1 MDEKKDL
8 NLLLGMYKNM
18 NKTDEEKVQL
28 MVSEQKL
35 KCELEEVKKQRRR
48 IEVNYSTENFDIF
61 LKKGECV
68 IKKESSKSFFF
79 SSKSYPDL
87 LYSLLYRSVL
97 NKQKRIHSAKSISEV

>member
-35 KCELEEVKKQRRR
+35 KIELEEVKRQMRR
-48 IEVNYSTENFDIF
+48 IEVSKVLLLRIF
-61 LKKGECV
+61 QNLIRNE
-68 IKKESSKSFFF
+68 ILFYLF
-79 SSKSYPDL
+79 S
-87 LYSLLYRSVL
+87 VG
-97 NKQKRIHSAKSISEV
+97 KSIR

>member
-35 KCELEEVKKQRRR
+35 KCELEEVKKQMRR
-48 IEVNYSTENFDIF
+48 IEVRIF
-61 LKKGECV
+61 NRKTSLKILE
-68 IKKESSKSFFF
+68 
-79 SSKSYPDL
+79 
-87 LYSLLYRSVL
+87 
-97 NKQKRIHSAKSISEV
+97 

>member
-35 KCELEEVKKQRRR
+35 KCELEEVKKQMRR
-48 IEVNYSTENFDIF
+48 IEVRIIY
-61 LKKGECV
+61 
-68 IKKESSKSFFF
+68 
-79 SSKSYPDL
+79 
-87 LYSLLYRSVL
+87 
-97 NKQKRIHSAKSISEV
+97 QKVS

>member
-35 KCELEEVKKQRRR
+35 KIELEEVKRQMRR
-48 IEVNYSTENFDIF
+48 IEV
-61 LKKGECV
+61 
-68 IKKESSKSFFF
+68 SKNCYLHF
-79 SSKSYPDL
+79 SH
-87 LYSLLYRSVL
+87 V
-97 NKQKRIHSAKSISEV
+97 

>member
-35 KCELEEVKKQRRR
+35 KIELEEVKRQMRR
-48 IEVNYSTENFDIF
+48 IEVRRQSSFINF
-61 LKKGECV
+61 LK
-68 IKKESSKSFFF
+68 I
-79 SSKSYPDL
+79 
-87 LYSLLYRSVL
+87 LY
-97 NKQKRIHSAKSISEV
+97 

>member
-35 KCELEEVKKQRRR
+35 KLELEEVKKQMRR
-48 IEVNYSTENFDIF
+48 IEVD
-61 LKKGECV
+61 
-68 IKKESSKSFFF
+68 SS
-79 SSKSYPDL
+79 
-87 LYSLLYRSVL
+87 
-97 NKQKRIHSAKSISEV
+97 